1 VDLVW
6 IYADQAQKYS
16 EACAADQTQEW
27 DCSLWSRFGKP
38 NGFAYIQTGM
48 YDYSQNGTTLAVA
61 KRGSGVADLINPAM
75 QKFMRSR
82 EYYDICKKHG
92 LER

>member
-1 VDLVW
+1 
-6 IYADQAQKYS
+6 
-16 EACAADQTQEW
+16 
-27 DCSLWSRFGKP
+27 
-38 NGFAYIQTGM
+38 M